1 MQPHIMPQG
10 CNLFQVDVA
19 QVRGVGAA
27 LHRRPPRLEA
37 CSGATPPGGL
47 QLGDLLCTREDMQ
60 AICPYDI
67 KQINWKQAREKLA
80 ELQDHDHQIDWSD
93 GKHFPWWV
101 WLANTGQ
108 IRDLANEGIYN
119 VHLEV
124 AGGSRCVAVHSVRGW
139 YYISPRPQDSKM
151 MVTGPPRLYRG

>member
-1 MQPHIMPQG
+1 
-10 CNLFQVDVA
+10 
-19 QVRGVGAA
+19 
-27 LHRRPPRLEA
+27 
-37 CSGATPPGGL
+37 
-47 QLGDLLCTREDMQ
+47 MQ

-93 GKHFPWWV
+93 GNEFPWWV

-119 VHLEV
+119 VHLEK
-124 AGGSRCVAVHSVRGW
+124 AGGSRWVAVHSVRGW
-139 YYISPRPQDSKM
+139 YYISPDPKDGKM
-151 MVTGPPRLYRG
+151 IVTGPPRLYRGCECEYADAK